1 MTATTAVVL
10 AMVALVMVTVD
21 RVLTALVMV
30 TVDRVLTALVLVT
43 VTAGR
48 AHTAL
53 ALATAVVLVL
63 VTVTAVRVIGN
74 SISDADEQVVRN
86 AKPGSAS
93 MARGY
98 MLQFRFEM

>member
-21 RVLTALVMV
+21 RALTALVMV

-43 VTAGR
+43 VTADR
-48 AHTAL
+48 AHTAV
-53 ALATAVVLVL
+53 ALATAVVLV
-63 VTVTAVRVIGN
+63 TVTAGRVIGN
-74 SISDADEQVVRN
+74 SISYADEQVVRN

-98 MLQFRFEM
+98 MLQFRVEM

>member
-10 AMVALVMVTVD
+10 AMV
-21 RVLTALVMV
+21 ALVMV

-53 ALATAVVLVL
+53 ALATAVVLV
-63 VTVTAVRVIGN
+63 TVTAVRVIDN
-74 SISDADEQVVRN
+74 SISDADEQVVRD